1 MTLPKYTKQKK
12 KGNIGEALVQYLLS
26 DFSLVHKI
34 DGSNDVGNDFICEL
48 INDESPTNLLFY
60 VQVKYTNR
68 KPTIKKETLEYWKTS
83 PIPVYLF
90 WLKDRAGGSPV
101 TPEEFSRA
109 EIKYKRYTPIVHKN
123 RHRNEDFKV
132 FNRQTFLRDLITDY
146 ARTQYRKGFA
156 PVLKPRDYLALEEKN
171 QIGFPQ
177 YKLLVH
183 EVIPEYREEILKG
196 GWSNLLAL
204 GMSLEN
210 SENPDDRAKA
220 LELFRIALDLIRRDE
235 EMSRQEVFIDQ
246 LVSRIDNLSD

>member
-1 MTLPKYTKQKK
+1 MSLPKYTKEKK

-68 KPTIKKETLEYWKTS
+68 KPSIKKETLEYWRTS

-90 WLKDRAGGSPV
+90 WLKDRVGGSLV
-101 TPEEFSRA
+101 NPEEFSRA
-109 EIKYKRYTPIVHKN
+109 EIKYKRYTPIVHKS

-132 FNRQTFLRDLITDY
+132 FNRQTFLRDLIIDY

-156 PVLKPRDYLALEEKN
+156 PVLKPRDYLTLDEKN

-183 EVIPEYREEILKG
+183 QVIPEYKEEILKG

-204 GMSLEN
+204 GI
-210 SENPDDRAKA
+210 A
-220 LELFRIALDLIRRDE
+220 LEDSEIAEERAMALNFFRLAQALISKDE
-235 EMSRQEVFIDQ
+235 ELFQQGIFWDFINEHIQ
-246 LVSRIDNLSD
+246 RLI